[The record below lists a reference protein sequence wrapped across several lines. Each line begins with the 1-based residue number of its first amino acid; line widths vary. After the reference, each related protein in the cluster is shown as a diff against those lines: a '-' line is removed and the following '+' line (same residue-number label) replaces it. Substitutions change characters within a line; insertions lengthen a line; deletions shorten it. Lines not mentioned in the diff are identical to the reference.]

1 MVNGRMM
8 VAPEETTTT
17 ENKLLKKT
25 RNIGIIAHIDAGKTT
40 TTERILFYTGRIHK
54 IGNVDEGNT
63 TMDWM
68 VQEQERGITITSA
81 ATMCSWKDHTI
92 NVIDTPGHVD
102 FTAEVERSLKVLDGA
117 VCVFCAVGG
126 VEPQSETVWHQADKY
141 RVPRIAFVN
150 KLDRTGADFF
160 GTVKQM
166 RERLTPL
173 VCPVQIPIGKE
184 SDFVGMIDL
193 VAMKAIIYEEDPQ
206 GLKFNVTAIPQEFLK
221 QAETA
226 RHDLI
231 EMLSETGE
239 RMMDKFV
246 HDLEITEEDVRHA
259 LRHATL
265 HKGFVPVLCGA
276 SFRNKG
282 VQPLLDAV
290 CELLPSPLDIPPIQ
304 GTNPETKAV
313 EERPASD
320 EAPFAAL
327 AFKLMSDPYVGKLTY
342 FRIYSGIL
350 ESGSY
355 VYNIT
360 KDKKERVGK
369 ILKMHAN
376 KQEIVK
382 ELRAGDIGACVGL
395 KETRTGDTLCDPE
408 KPILL
413 ETIHFPDPVISMA
426 IEPSTKLDQ
435 EKLGMSL
442 RKLEEEDP
450 TFRVH
455 YSQETGQTLISGMG
469 ELHLEII
476 VDRLLREFKVKANV
490 GKPQVAYKETITKP
504 VEVVGKYIQQTGGH
518 GQYGHVEI
526 RIEPGGLA
534 SGVSFTN
541 KIVGGAIPRE
551 FISSVEDGIMA
562 QSKSGSLAGYPVAD
576 IQVTLFD
583 GSFHPVD
590 SSELA
595 FKMAA
600 QRALS
605 EGLRQGHSVLL
616 EPIMKIEVVTP
627 EEYMGDVIGDLNS
640 RRCRIEQIKERGM
653 TKVIHGVVPLAMM
666 FGYSTS
672 LRSLS
677 QGRANYTME
686 PAFYQEIPANL
697 AEEII
702 SKGSNPNLKK

>member
-1 MVNGRMM
+1 MLTAVSLDKKMET
-8 VAPEETTTT
+8 EET
-17 ENKLLKKT
+17 LKKT

-40 TTERILFYTGRIHK
+40 TTERILFYTGRIHRM
-54 IGNVDEGNT
+54 GNVDDGNT

-81 ATMCSWKDHTI
+81 ATTCSWNDHII
-92 NVIDTPGHVD
+92 NIIDTPGHVD

-141 RVPRIAFVN
+141 KVPRIAFIN
-150 KLDRTGADFF
+150 KMDRMGADFA
-160 GTVKQM
+160 TALKQI
-166 RERLTPL
+166 RERLTPRA
-173 VCPVQIPIGKE
+173 CPIQIPIGKE
-184 SDFVGMIDL
+184 GAFEGIVDL
-193 VAMKAIIYEEDPQ
+193 IKMKAILYEEDPQ
-206 GLKFNVTAIPQEFLK
+206 GLKFHEAEIPHASLK
-221 QAETA
+221 QAAEA

-231 EMLSETGE
+231 EMLSELGE
-239 RMMDKFV
+239 RMMEKYV
-246 HDLEITEEDVRHA
+246 HDQEITKEDIRHA

-265 HKGFVPVLCGA
+265 HKEFVPVLCGA

-282 VQPLLDAV
+282 VQILLDAI
-290 CELLPSPLDIPPIQ
+290 CEFLPSPLDIPPIQ
-304 GTNPETKAV
+304 GTDPNTKETV
-313 EERPASD
+313 ERRPSD
-320 EAPFAAL
+320 TESFSAL
-327 AFKLMSDPYVGKLTY
+327 AFKIMSDPYVGKLTY
-342 FRIYSGIL
+342 FRIYSGVL

-360 KDKKERVGK
+360 KDKRERIGK

-395 KETRTGDTLCDPE
+395 KDTRTGDTLCDPE

-413 ETIHFPDPVISMA
+413 ETIHFPEPVISMA
-426 IEPSTKLDQ
+426 IEPSTKFDQ
-435 EKLGMSL
+435 EKLGLSL

-450 TFRVH
+450 TFQVH
-455 YSQETGQTLISGMG
+455 YNEETGQTLISGMG

-490 GKPQVAYKETITKP
+490 GKPQVAYKETITKSADI
-504 VEVVGKYIQQTGGH
+504 VGKFIQQTGGH

-526 RIEPGGLA
+526 RIEPGEHA
-534 SGVSFTN
+534 SGVLFEN
-541 KIVGGAIPRE
+541 EIVGGAIPRE
-551 FISSVEDGIMA
+551 FIPAVEDGIMA
-562 QSKSGSLAGYPVAD
+562 QSKTGSLAGYPVTD
-576 IQVTLFD
+576 IKVTLND

-605 EGLRQGHSVLL
+605 EGLRQAGSVLL
-616 EPIMKIEVVTP
+616 EPIMRIEVVTP

-640 RRCRIEQIKERGM
+640 RRCRIEQIKDRGL
-653 TKVIHGVVPLAMM
+653 TKVIHGVVPLSTM
-666 FGYSTS
+666 FGYATS

-686 PAFYQEIPANL
+686 PAFYQEVPGNL

-702 SKGSNPNLKK
+702 SKGANLKK

>member
-1 MVNGRMM
+1 MTTSKGT
-8 VAPEETTTT
+8 AETQDI
-17 ENKLLKKT
+17 LKKT

-54 IGNVDEGNT
+54 IGNVDDGNT

-81 ATMCSWKDHTI
+81 ATMCSWKDFVI
-92 NVIDTPGHVD
+92 NLIDTPGHVD

-141 RVPRIAFVN
+141 HVPRIAFVN
-150 KLDRTGADFF
+150 KMDRVGADFL
-160 GTVKQM
+160 GAVRQM
-166 RERLTPL
+166 RERLSPHA
-173 VCPVQIPIGKE
+173 CPIQLPVGKE
-184 SDFVGMIDL
+184 GAFRGVIDL
-193 VAMKAIIYEEDPQ
+193 VAMKAILYEEDPQ
-206 GLKFNVTAIPQEFLK
+206 GLQFNVTAIPQEYLK

-239 RMMDKFV
+239 RMMDKYV
-246 HDLEITEEDVRHA
+246 HDLEITEEDIRHA

-265 HKGFVPVLCGA
+265 YKGFVPILCGA
-276 SFRNKG
+276 SFRNRG

-290 CELLPSPLDIPPIQ
+290 CEFLPSPVDIPPVQ
-304 GTNPETKAV
+304 GTNPETKEAEVRQPSDV
-313 EERPASD
+313 E
-320 EAPFAAL
+320 PFSAL

-355 VYNIT
+355 VYNNT
-360 KDKKERVGK
+360 RDKKERVGK

-426 IEPSTKLDQ
+426 IEPSTKFDQ

-455 YSQETGQTLISGMG
+455 YNEETGQTLISGMG

-490 GKPQVAYKETITKP
+490 GKPQVAYKETIKKP
-504 VEVVGKYIQQTGGH
+504 VEVVGKFIQQTGGH

-526 RIEPGGLA
+526 RIEPGKPA

-551 FISSVEDGIMA
+551 FIPAVEDGIMA
-562 QSKSGSLAGYPVAD
+562 QSKTGSLAGYPVTD

-605 EGLRQGHSVLL
+605 EGLRQGSSVLL
-616 EPIMKIEVVTP
+616 EPIMNIEVVTP

-653 TKVIHGVVPLAMM
+653 TKVIHGVVPLATM

-686 PAFYQEIPANL
+686 PAFYQEIPAAL

-702 SKGSNPNLKK
+702 SRGSNPNLKK

>member
-1 MVNGRMM
+1 MM
-8 VAPEETTTT
+8 IGVAEEMETQ
-17 ENKLLKKT
+17 EILKKT
-25 RNIGIIAHIDAGKTT
+25 RNVGIIAHIDAGKTT

-54 IGNVDEGNT
+54 IGEVDEGTT

-81 ATMCSWKDHTI
+81 ATMCHWKDYVI
-92 NVIDTPGHVD
+92 NIIDTPGHVD

-117 VCVFCAVGG
+117 VCIFCAVGG

-141 RVPRIAFVN
+141 HVPRIAFVN
-150 KLDRTGADFF
+150 KMDRMGADFF

-166 RERLTPL
+166 RERLTPT
-173 VCPVQIPIGKE
+173 VCPIQIPIGKE
-184 SDFVGMIDL
+184 ANFTGAIDL
-193 VAMKAIIYEEDPQ
+193 ITMKAIVYEEDPQ
-206 GLKFNVTAIPQEFLK
+206 GMPFRVTEIPQAFLK
-221 QAETA
+221 QAEES

-231 EMLSETGE
+231 EMLSEVGE
-239 RMMDKFV
+239 RMMDKYV
-246 HDLEITEEDVRHA
+246 HNLEITEEDIRHA

-265 HKGFVPVLCGA
+265 NKGFVPVLCGA

-282 VQPLLDAV
+282 VQTLLDSI
-290 CELLPSPLDIPPIQ
+290 CELLPSPLDILPAQ
-304 GTNPETKAV
+304 GVNPETKETV
-313 EERPASD
+313 ERHASD
-320 EAPFAAL
+320 AEPFAAL
-327 AFKLMSDPYVGKLTY
+327 AFKIMSDPYVGKLTY
-342 FRIYSGIL
+342 FRIYSGVL

-355 VYNIT
+355 VYNIS

-408 KPILL
+408 APILL
-413 ETIHFPDPVISMA
+413 ESIHFPDPVISMA
-426 IEPSTKLDQ
+426 IEPTTKFDQ
-435 EKLGMSL
+435 EKLGLSL

-455 YSQETGQTLISGMG
+455 YNEETGQTIISGMG

-476 VDRLLREFKVKANV
+476 IDRMLREFKVKANI
-490 GKPQVAYKETITKP
+490 GKPQVAYKETITKS
-504 VEVVGKYIQQTGGH
+504 VEIRGKFIQQTGGH
-518 GQYGHVEI
+518 GQYGDVEI
-526 RIEPGGLA
+526 RLEPSGRA

-541 KIVGGAIPRE
+541 KIVGGSIPRE

-562 QSKSGSLAGYPVAD
+562 QVKTGSLVGYPVTD
-576 IQVTLFD
+576 IQVTLLD

-605 EGLRQGHSVLL
+605 EGLRQAGSVLL
-616 EPIMKIEVVTP
+616 EPIMRIEVVTP

-640 RRCRIEQIKERGM
+640 RRCRIEQIKERGL
-653 TKVIHGVVPLAMM
+653 TKVIHGVVPLATM
-666 FGYSTS
+666 FGYATS

-677 QGRANYTME
+677 QGRANFTME
-686 PAFYQEIPANL
+686 PAFYQEVPGNL

-702 SKGSNPNLKK
+702 SKGSTTAQKNRT